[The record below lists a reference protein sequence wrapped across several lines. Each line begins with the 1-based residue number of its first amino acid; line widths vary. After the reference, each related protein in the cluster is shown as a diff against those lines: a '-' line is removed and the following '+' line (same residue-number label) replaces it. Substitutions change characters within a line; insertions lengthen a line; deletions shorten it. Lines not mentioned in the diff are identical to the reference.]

1 MALYKLSTKEAILLN
16 LETAINGISGI
27 SFVDWQR
34 VYDQGITEDRYPF
47 VFINDLRIDKVKML
61 KNITKNEFM
70 VGLASGVW
78 AVEIDG
84 VMENLGTKLNIFMES
99 LKDAVIA
106 DRSRNGCA
114 YTTNITTIETD
125 AGNRYPQEI
134 FVIML
139 NIKFFSKE

>member
-27 SFVDWQR
+27 NFVDWQR

-84 VMENLGTKLNIFMES
+84 VMENLGTKLNTFMES
-99 LKDAVIA
+99 LKMLLLQ
-106 DRSRNGCA
+106 
-114 YTTNITTIETD
+114 IEAEMVVHIQLT
-125 AGNRYPQEI
+125 
-134 FVIML
+134 
-139 NIKFFSKE
+139 